1 MTEVDELRAEIRGLR
16 AGIGEIRQDIK
27 SIGQA
32 LTELIRIDGDQKRQD
47 DAIHRIGLE
56 GANSKRIELMDDDA
70 RGGDGYE
77 HQHDEGGRG
86 RAPVVADWH
95 ARGWDTD
102 GRGYGGDSLRR
113 RQDNA
118 GGPWE

>member
-1 MTEVDELRAEIRGLR
+1 MTEVDELRGEIRGLR

-56 GANSKRIELMDDDA
+56 VERNSKRIELMDERMRSVEMA
-70 RGGDGYE
+70 
-77 HQHDEGGRG
+77 
-86 RAPVVADWH
+86 
-95 ARGWDTD
+95 T
-102 GRGYGGDSLRR
+102 
-113 RQDNA
+113 NTNTTKA
-118 GGPWE
+118 GGSERLWWLIGMLAVGILTAVATGAIR